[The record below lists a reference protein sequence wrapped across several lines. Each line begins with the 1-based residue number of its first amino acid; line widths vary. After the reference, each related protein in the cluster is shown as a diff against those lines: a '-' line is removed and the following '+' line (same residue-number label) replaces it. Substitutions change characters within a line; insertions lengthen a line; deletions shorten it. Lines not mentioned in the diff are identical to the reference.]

1 MSKRL
6 MTILLLFSLFL
17 NLGIIG
23 GFIVMR
29 IYRQNH
35 ISHHYRPGP
44 PNERGQERPEVP
56 ELRDPE
62 VIKLRNEFYAIKK
75 ELMQEMA
82 KDPVNE
88 TEILSII
95 DRSIQAQS
103 DLERAMGQKLLEY
116 RKNLSAQ
123 EAEEH
128 FNTRL
133 ERMKRFEERR
143 NNRRNRQ

>member
-17 NLGIIG
+17 NLGIMA
-23 GFIVMR
+23 GFVVMK

-44 PNERGQERPEVP
+44 PFERGQERPELP
-56 ELRDPE
+56 EFGDPE
-62 VIKLRNEFYAIKK
+62 VIKLRNDFYAIKK

-95 DRSIQAQS
+95 ERSIQAQS
-103 DLERAMGQKLLEY
+103 ELEHAMGQKLLEH

-123 EAEEH
+123 EAQEH
-128 FNTRL
+128 FSARL

>member
-29 IYRQNH
+29 TYRQNH

-44 PNERGQERPEVP
+44 PNERGQERPELP
-56 ELRDPE
+56 EFSDPE
-62 VIKLRNEFYAIKK
+62 VIKLQNDFYAIKK

-88 TEILSII
+88 TKILSII
-95 DRSIQAQS
+95 ERSIQAQS
-103 DLERAMGQKLLEY
+103 GLEHAMGQKLLEY
-116 RKNLSAQ
+116 RKTLTAEEAQ
-123 EAEEH
+123 EH
-128 FNTRL
+128 FSARL
-133 ERMKRFEERR
+133 DRMKKFEERR
-143 NNRRNRQ
+143 NNRRNKQ